1 MRLGGLRISRG
12 GEQTPAEAPTPD
24 AILKSARA
32 LASRLKEL
40 RDEGRKLEAECD
52 AERMQQLARRLAALA
67 ERGEARSPEAAR
79 LGATLDSLIADG
91 LGAPWR
97 ATLDGLGATLIAGA
111 APPTGAVPPSP
122 SFAAPLAVC

>member
-52 AERMQQLARRLAALA
+52 AERMQQLAQQLARLAESGDESSA
-67 ERGEARSPEAAR
+67 EAAR
-79 LGATLDSLIADG
+79 LA
-91 LGAPWR
+91 
-97 ATLDGLGATLIAGA
+97 ATLDGLFLAGDSDD
-111 APPTGAVPPSP
+111 PRYNMVH
-122 SFAAPLAVC
+122 